1 MPVLGAERRKQAGAE
16 CFESFISYSSK
27 EKTCWEKISTRVFF
41 NFFFF
46 NLAHYVKHV
55 GGLFA
60 SLSVYFV

>member
-1 MPVLGAERRKQAGAE
+1 MLSALSPLFPIVVRRKLVGKKLAPG
-16 CFESFISYSSK
+16 
-27 EKTCWEKISTRVFF
+27 VFLI
-41 NFFFF
+41 FFF

>member
-1 MPVLGAERRKQAGAE
+1 MLSALSPLFPIVVRRKLVG
-16 CFESFISYSSK
+16 K
-27 EKTCWEKISTRVFF
+27 NSTRVFF

-60 SLSVYFV
+60 SLSVYCV